1 MTKEQAL
8 NGIGHEYGHYS
19 KADDIATRDQT
30 VANHTGKRVEE
41 LTKNLSS
48 KPVSEA
54 TWKNLVNTSSV
65 ITGPGADVI
74 ANRIPVGERE
84 YVNWHRLGEGVIETG
99 ISGVRIAQGAGEVTV
114 GAGILSTGV
123 GFVPGGLLAG
133 HGSSEVVFG
142 VNDGVAGLHKI
153 WLAILEKDDVAE
165 KNYLREKFGEGYSLF
180 NYMSAASTS
189 QTQTIKHAYGN
200 TEKLSSSPRE
210 EPEKGKALGYKPAKG
225 YEYVRKGVIRGPKG
239 GEYTE
244 VGKTAQGSIVYKGSG
259 GYRIFEGGRL
269 KPISSGEIVERVSG
283 KEVFYRG
290 RKGNLKT
297 RAQNEKIADYLK
309 KEDWEI
315 TGGGNKTSEEYM
327 EPLIKGDKK
336 GANYIDVTAE
346 KMIDGKKVTIRIN
359 TVDIDK
365 KTGALTNREAAA
377 EQLINIKIQRE
388 NQGNPKLIT
397 IPKGQGLGNLE
408 EMIKKSVED

>member
-1 MTKEQAL
+1 M
-8 NGIGHEYGHYS
+8 
-19 KADDIATRDQT
+19 IA
-30 VANHTGKRVEE
+30 
-41 LTKNLSS
+41 KNLSS

-99 ISGVRIAQGAGEVTV
+99 ISGVRIVQGAGEVTV

-259 GYRIFEGGRL
+259 GYRIFEGGGL
-269 KPISSGEIVERVSG
+269 KAISSGEIVERVPG
-283 KEVFYRG
+283 KEVFYGG
-290 RKGNLKT
+290 RKGNLGT
-297 RAQNEKIADYLK
+297 REEIQRGIEIAEDKNWKHINGGYRPEFTIKAKGVKGHNFTDITFEKNI
-309 KEDWEI
+309 
-315 TGGGNKTSEEYM
+315 GGK
-327 EPLIKGDKK
+327 
-336 GANYIDVTAE
+336 DVT
-346 KMIDGKKVTIRIN
+346 VHVN
-359 TVDIDK
+359 TVSTK
-365 KTGALTNREAAA
+365 KDGSFEARESTAASK
-377 EQLINIKIQRE
+377 INQKLWKADSSQ
-388 NQGNPKLIT
+388 PLLIT
-397 IPKGQGLGNLE
+397 IPKGELTEETLGRRLDEIE
-408 EMIKKSVED
+408 EYYRNIQKK